1 MVNSLEFGRTVH
13 AGATTDAALPVII
26 ASLVQSGYKLDSAP
40 HTLPVQLR
48 WGSLALNI
56 AGQVSADF
64 LPIALIPGFWKKSM
78 PARVT
83 VSEIGSDATGIFF
96 RIDSKPLLPAGNFAT
111 PHFTKHVDAVVIAL
125 QQAGIPS
132 GAWPVTETPR
142 SS

>member
-1 MVNSLEFGRTVH
+1 
-13 AGATTDAALPVII
+13 
-26 ASLVQSGYKLDSAP
+26 
-40 HTLPVQLR
+40 
-48 WGSLALNI
+48 
-56 AGQVSADF
+56 
-64 LPIALIPGFWKKSM
+64 M

-96 RIDSKPLLPAGNFAT
+96 RIDSKPLLPAGNFAA